1 MLRMRLAWA
10 ATVSEH
16 PLVCFRLLVGV
27 LSSMGKDKH
36 KGKEKPAGLGSVPAA
51 GKAKGPEAL
60 VPIGARMRATKRQ
73 RDEDEDE
80 AGKTASDSAGSL
92 MKA

>member
-1 MLRMRLAWA
+1 
-10 ATVSEH
+10 
-16 PLVCFRLLVGV
+16 
-27 LSSMGKDKH
+27 MGKDKP
-36 KGKEKPAGLGSVPAA
+36 KGKEKAAMLGSAPAA

-80 AGKTASDSAGSL
+80 AGKAAACSAGTL
-92 MKA
+92 VKA

>member
-1 MLRMRLAWA
+1 
-10 ATVSEH
+10 
-16 PLVCFRLLVGV
+16 
-27 LSSMGKDKH
+27 MGKDKH
-36 KGKEKPAGLGSVPAA
+36 KGKEKPAVLGSPPAA

-80 AGKTASDSAGSL
+80 AGKAAACSAGSL
-92 MKA
+92 AEA